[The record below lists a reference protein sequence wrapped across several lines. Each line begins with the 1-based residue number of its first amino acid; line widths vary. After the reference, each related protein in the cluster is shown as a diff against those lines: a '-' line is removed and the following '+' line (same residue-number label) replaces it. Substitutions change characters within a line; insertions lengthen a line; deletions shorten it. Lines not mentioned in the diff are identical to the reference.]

1 MKTLDSLL
9 NKKARQDVGE
19 ELKVMLESSTAEML
33 KSNIKHALNT
43 NKESLLDVVE
53 QKPDSVF
60 IKPDRSKQTYY
71 QTI

>member
-43 NKESLLDVVE
+43 NKESLLDVVDS
-53 QKPDSVF
+53 KPESVF

-71 QTI
+71 

>member
-43 NKESLLDVVE
+43 NKE
-53 QKPDSVF
+53 
-60 IKPDRSKQTYY
+60 
-71 QTI
+71 